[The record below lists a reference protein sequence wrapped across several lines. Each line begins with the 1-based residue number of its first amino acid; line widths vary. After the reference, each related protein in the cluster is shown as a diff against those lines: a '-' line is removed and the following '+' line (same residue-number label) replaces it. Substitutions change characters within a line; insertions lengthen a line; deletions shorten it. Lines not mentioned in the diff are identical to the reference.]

1 MQDFFAFIRRIAE
14 PAMIYKQRVFLYIF
28 YRVFLMISGVFVA
41 NSFGRIVELTSKGA
55 SFEAILTVG

>member
-1 MQDFFAFIRRIAE
+1 MQDFFALIRRIAE
-14 PAMIYKQRVFLYIF
+14 PALVYKTHLLLYVL

-55 SFEAILTVG
+55 SFDTVLVV

>member
-1 MQDFFAFIRRIAE
+1 MQDFFALIRRIAE
-14 PAMIYKQRVFLYIF
+14 PALIYKTRILLYIF

-55 SFEAILTVG
+55 SFDVILTVG